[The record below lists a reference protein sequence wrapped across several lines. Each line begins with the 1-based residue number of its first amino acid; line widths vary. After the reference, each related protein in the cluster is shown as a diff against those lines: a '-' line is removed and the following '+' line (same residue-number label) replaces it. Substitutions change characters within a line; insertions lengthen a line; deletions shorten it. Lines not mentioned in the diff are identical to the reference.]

1 MLLPAATHWMR
12 LSSPICL
19 ISPPQRPLCALS
31 TVRVTTGCMGV
42 IGGAA
47 GSTSVR
53 AESGSAKPRSTWV
66 GKRKGG
72 ARRGL
77 SARRRGR
84 SVRRRS
90 GPQAGPEQLAGRLGD
105 FRRPAPVGPC
115 SRPGARTHDQT
126 ALPKAVMV
134 AVVSVI
140 STASESAG
148 WPSRPGMVSVACARV
163 AAGWA
168 DGTTTR
174 RRGVAAAGALSDEA
188 GVYGCGASSG
198 RPAPWV
204 VALLGARLHSARGL
218 GPDAAGVR

>member
-1 MLLPAATHWMR
+1 MRLPATTHWMR

-72 ARRGL
+72 ARLGL

-84 SVRRRS
+84 RRAAPEQAPGWPGAACRPL
-90 GPQAGPEQLAGRLGD
+90 GRLPPAGPRRAVLSTCRAHARPDRPAKGRDGGGGLRHLDRERVGRLAEQPRDGQ
-105 FRRPAPVGPC
+105 RRLRTRGCRLGGWDHNPEAWRGSRGSAVG
-115 SRPGARTHDQT
+115 
-126 ALPKAVMV
+126 
-134 AVVSVI
+134 
-140 STASESAG
+140 
-148 WPSRPGMVSVACARV
+148 
-163 AAGWA
+163 
-168 DGTTTR
+168 
-174 RRGVAAAGALSDEA
+174 
-188 GVYGCGASSG
+188 
-198 RPAPWV
+198 
-204 VALLGARLHSARGL
+204 
-218 GPDAAGVR
+218 